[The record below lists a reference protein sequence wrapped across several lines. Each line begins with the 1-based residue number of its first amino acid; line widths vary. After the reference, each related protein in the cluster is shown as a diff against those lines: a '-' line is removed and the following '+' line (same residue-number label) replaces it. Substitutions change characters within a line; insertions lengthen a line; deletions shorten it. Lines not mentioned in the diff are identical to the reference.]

1 MTNTNSKL
9 TAMIDQLVTEKTFT
23 MDALQ
28 AIQEMKVKAEYLEA
42 EHTKLERQLTDSKA
56 DRDSLSNQ
64 LTTAEGLL
72 LGWKNRE
79 QELVKR
85 ELKVTEHEK
94 RSAVAEAQASA
105 YKDALKTVFAPN
117 VVRQSVATS
126 RSYTNPNGQYISDGG
141 FDTTTTAEGYE
152 TPGIPGIPSSL

>member
-1 MTNTNSKL
+1 MSNASNL
-9 TAMIDQLVTEKTFT
+9 TAMIDKLVTEKTFT

-28 AIQEMKVKAEYLEA
+28 AIQELKVKAEHLEDSNLKLEA
-42 EHTKLERQLTDSKA
+42 QLKDSKA
-56 DRDSLSNQ
+56 ERSTLSNQ
-64 LTTAEGLL
+64 LAMANGLVID
-72 LGWKNRE
+72 WKTRE

-94 RSAVAEAQASA
+94 TAAVANAVSAA

-117 VVRQSVATS
+117 VVRQQVMTS
-126 RSYTNPNGQYISDGG
+126 RNYTNANGQYTSDGG
-141 FDTTTTAEGYE
+141 CDTTTTAEGYE